1 MKIYDNI
8 PAPKVTGGRPVEF
21 DLSPISVGQVAF
33 VAIAEGVTPEKMV
46 ERVKGQV
53 NRWRKTPAHKDAR
66 AGHKFTVA
74 LGTPP
79 DDPMGAQHV
88 GIWRTA

>member
-8 PAPKVTGGRPVEF
+8 PAPQVKGGRPVEF
-21 DLSPISVGQVAF
+21 DLSPLNVGQVAF
-33 VAIAEGVTPEKMV
+33 IAITEGVTPEKMV
-46 ERVKGQV
+46 ERVKGQAA
-53 NRWRKTPAHKDAR
+53 RWRKAAAHKDAR

-74 LGTPP
+74 LGVPP